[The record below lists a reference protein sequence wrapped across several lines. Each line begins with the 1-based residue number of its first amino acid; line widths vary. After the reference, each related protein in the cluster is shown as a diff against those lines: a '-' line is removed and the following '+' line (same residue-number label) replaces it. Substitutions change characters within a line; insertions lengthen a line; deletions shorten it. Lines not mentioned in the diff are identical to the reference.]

1 MFKNTKVTTLAAI
14 SLGLLALLLVAM
26 GFYNGRTLRSA
37 DDSDSVLFSQNTK
50 PLADLGTAVRDFYRS
65 WTNLLQASAIEDVGL
80 RRELLAKAEKRL
92 ASADEKLAE
101 LDKELVVAEVR
112 TAFSDVKRLYE
123 TVAAGLRQQMAAVRE
138 GRTASVAKAMNGGAL
153 DQSRVEFGARNDKF
167 TDLLEARA
175 HDRSARNT
183 VEANA
188 AIRTTTIVAVV
199 AMILAVTLALLLHR
213 RLSALFAQLSDEAK
227 RIGKAAVEGQLSARG
242 DAETAFIEARPVLEA
257 FNRVLDAVIAPLNVA
272 ADYVQRISKGDI
284 PPKITEAYS
293 GDFNTIKNSI
303 NRCIDSL
310 TSLIEEMNRMSHEHD
325 LGEIDASIVVERFE
339 GAYQTMAKGVNVMVG
354 GHIAVKRKAM
364 ACVAEFG
371 RGNFEAA
378 LEKFPGK
385 KAFINE
391 TIEQVRSNL
400 KALIADANALSK
412 AAVEGKLSTRADL
425 ARHQGDFRK
434 IMEGVNETLDSV
446 LAPVEEAAEV
456 LGRLAK
462 RELSAR
468 VRGNYQGDHAKI
480 KDALNATAEAL
491 QAILAP
497 VDEVGRVLDQLAHKD
512 LRARVTGAY
521 EGDGAKLK
529 SALNLTADAL
539 HDALQQVA
547 VAVDQVSSATGQIA
561 ASSQS
566 VADGASQQ
574 ASALEETSSRLES
587 MSASSKRSAD
597 AAHEANLL
605 SSTAKTAATGGA
617 AAMEQMTTAMCK
629 IRASAEGTSQIIKD
643 INEIAFQTNL
653 LALNAAVEAAR
664 AGEAGRGFAVVAE
677 EVRSLALRSKEA
689 AMKTEELIRES
700 VRQTTEGEETSKEV
714 KARLTDIVEGIAKV
728 SGIITEITASAK
740 EQSVGVEELNRGV
753 TNINTVTQQNAANS
767 EESSSA
773 AAELSGQA
781 EELAAMIATFQ
792 LAKQGGGAASSATSA
807 GRDTSSRRPPVERGS
822 ATAKAVGGRA
832 NAGRGHLAAAEKVI
846 PMRDDLGDFKDF

>member
-1 MFKNTKVTTLAAI
+1 VLDQARIEFGTHNDKLTEMLEDRAEKRSTKNTEEAEAAMRATTIVSVGAL
-14 SLGLLALLLVAM
+14 LLALA
-26 GFYNGRTLRSA
+26 
-37 DDSDSVLFSQNTK
+37 
-50 PLADLGTAVRDFYRS
+50 
-65 WTNLLQASAIEDVGL
+65 
-80 RRELLAKAEKRL
+80 
-92 ASADEKLAE
+92 
-101 LDKELVVAEVR
+101 
-112 TAFSDVKRLYE
+112 
-123 TVAAGLRQQMAAVRE
+123 
-138 GRTASVAKAMNGGAL
+138 
-153 DQSRVEFGARNDKF
+153 
-167 TDLLEARA
+167 
-175 HDRSARNT
+175 
-183 VEANA
+183 
-188 AIRTTTIVAVV
+188 
-199 AMILAVTLALLLHR
+199 LAVTLHR
-213 RLSALFAQLSDEAK
+213 RMKALFTQLFAEAN
-227 RIGKAAVEGQLSARG
+227 RIGKAAVDGLLSTRG
-242 DAETAFIEARPVLEA
+242 DTREAFVESKPVIEA
-257 FNRVLDAVIAPLNVA
+257 FNRVLDAVIVPLNVA

-284 PPKITEAYS
+284 PPKITESYN

-303 NRCIDSL
+303 NRCIESL
-310 TSLIEEMNRMSHEHD
+310 DALIAEMNHMSSQHD
-325 LGEIDASIVVERFE
+325 AGEIDIAIPLDKFE
-339 GAYQTMAKGVNVMVG
+339 GAYRTMANGVNTMVG
-354 GHIAVKRKAM
+354 GHIAVKKKAM

-371 RGNFEAA
+371 RGNFEAP
-378 LEKFPGK
+378 LERFPGK

-391 TIEQVRSNL
+391 TIEQVRANL

-412 AAVEGKLSTRADL
+412 AAVEGKLATRADL

-434 IMEGVNETLDSV
+434 IVQGVNETLDAV

-462 RELSAR
+462 RELDAR
-468 VRGNYQGDHAKI
+468 VRGSYQGDHAKI

-491 QAILAP
+491 QSILAP
-497 VDEVGRVLDQLAHKD
+497 VDEVGRVLDRLAHKD
-512 LRARVTGAY
+512 LRARVTGSY

-529 SALNLTADAL
+529 AALNATADAL

-547 VAVDQVSSATGQIA
+547 VSVDQVSSATGQIA

-574 ASALEETSSRLES
+574 ASALEQTSSRLES

-605 SSTAKTAATGGA
+605 AGTAKAAATGGA
-617 AAMEQMTTAMCK
+617 SAMEQMTSAMCK

-753 TNINTVTQQNAANS
+753 TDVNRVTQQNAANS

-792 LAKQGGGAASSATSA
+792 LAKAAGTAASASAASN
-807 GRDTSSRRPPVERGS
+807 RESSGKRPPVGRHGQN
-822 ATAKAVGGRA
+822 GG
-832 NAGRGHLAAAEKVI
+832 NGRSHHLAKAEKVI
-846 PMRDDLGDFKDF
+846 PMMDEVGDFKEF